1 MGTLLYFIVF
11 AGLFL
16 LMMRVGCGAHVMGHG
31 HRHNEQH
38 GAGPLQDR
46 YSARSVPSDTTLDP
60 VCGMSVGISWAKSA
74 VHKGRVYY
82 FCTAEH
88 RLAFEAEPD
97 RYIGSTTDPEQK
109 PMEQSHG

>member
-11 AGLFL
+11 AGLFF

-31 HRHNEQH
+31 HRHNERH
-38 GAGPLQDR
+38 GADPLQDR
-46 YSARSVPSDTTLDP
+46 YSARSVPPDTALEP

-74 VHKGRVYY
+74 LYQGRVYY

-88 RLAFEAEPD
+88 REAFEVEPD
-97 RYIGSTTDPEQK
+97 RYIGATTGPEAK
-109 PMEQSHG
+109 SMEHPHA